1 MHMMES
7 VLSHLH
13 NWFVAPDGIHEGTF
27 TITDGSIDLSDF
39 LQDGQY
45 FRICGSVFNDGVYAY
60 AAETLTDETFTGT
73 IWALR
78 VPLALS
84 KLVAEIEDYENTD
97 AAKPS
102 PFKSESFGGYSYTR
116 NTDSDGA
123 PLSWQKA
130 FRSRLNEWRKI

>member
-45 FRICGSVFNDGVYAY
+45 FRICGSVFND
-60 AAETLTDETFTGT
+60 
-73 IWALR
+73 
-78 VPLALS
+78 
-84 KLVAEIEDYENTD
+84 
-97 AAKPS
+97 
-102 PFKSESFGGYSYTR
+102 
-116 NTDSDGA
+116 
-123 PLSWQKA
+123 
-130 FRSRLNEWRKI
+130 

>member
-60 AAETLTDETFTGT
+60 AAETLTDEMG
-73 IWALR
+73 
-78 VPLALS
+78 
-84 KLVAEIEDYENTD
+84 
-97 AAKPS
+97 AACS
-102 PFKSESFGGYSYTR
+102 ARSFEAGGR
-116 NTDSDGA
+116 D
-123 PLSWQKA
+123 
-130 FRSRLNEWRKI
+130 